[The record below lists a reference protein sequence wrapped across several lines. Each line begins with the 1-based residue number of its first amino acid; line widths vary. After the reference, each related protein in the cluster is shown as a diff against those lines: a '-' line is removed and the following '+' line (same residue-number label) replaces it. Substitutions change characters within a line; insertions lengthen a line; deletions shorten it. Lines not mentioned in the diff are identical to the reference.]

1 MVENIENTL
10 IFLNNLDY
18 LDIFI
23 YIFIIYLLYFGW
35 KKGGVLLIYYLFIFL
50 ISIYLSFS
58 YSFEIGIYISS
69 WLNSNQQT
77 SQIFGGVIIFIS
89 ILTVGSFF
97 QTLIFR
103 ENTKKDFGSKLLGSL
118 TSIILSNIVLAFFFT
133 LLSLISLPKYL
144 SENINES
151 NLVSFYLDADGV
163 PQQTLEVI
171 TGTDLLKITSRI
183 KELTGSTSIS
193 LEDTGCLEIPPTEN
207 IKVISKSNEVDEL
220 FNLVNIERINAN
232 LDPLEFSQTLSD
244 IADKYAQ
251 NMYLNG
257 FWCHKDPNNGYL
269 ITDRLLEVGYPPP
282 KLIGEN
288 LAMSSTIYSGHLSL
302 MNSIS
307 HKQTIL
313 DNEFNRI
320 GIGIVSG
327 PIGLIIVQIFS

>member
-1 MVENIENTL
+1 M
-10 IFLNNLDY
+10 
-18 LDIFI
+18 
-23 YIFIIYLLYFGW
+23 
-35 KKGGVLLIYYLFIFL
+35 
-50 ISIYLSFS
+50 
-58 YSFEIGIYISS
+58 
-69 WLNSNQQT
+69 
-77 SQIFGGVIIFIS
+77 
-89 ILTVGSFF
+89 TVGSFF

>member
-35 KKGGVLLIYYLFIFL
+35 KKGGVLLIYYLIIFL

-77 SQIFGGVIIFIS
+77 SQIFAGVIIFIS

-183 KELTGSTSIS
+183 K
-193 LEDTGCLEIPPTEN
+193 
-207 IKVISKSNEVDEL
+207 
-220 FNLVNIERINAN
+220 
-232 LDPLEFSQTLSD
+232 
-244 IADKYAQ
+244 
-251 NMYLNG
+251 
-257 FWCHKDPNNGYL
+257 
-269 ITDRLLEVGYPPP
+269 
-282 KLIGEN
+282 
-288 LAMSSTIYSGHLSL
+288 
-302 MNSIS
+302 
-307 HKQTIL
+307 
-313 DNEFNRI
+313 
-320 GIGIVSG
+320 
-327 PIGLIIVQIFS
+327 